1 MERMFHGKTRQ
12 TESGDPVGLNGTC
25 VPEYAV
31 ERESPPLPSPPA
43 RARRGPGGAPTPPDG
58 PGTDDPPS
66 TLDAMHAR
74 LEAERPDLSRRLEE
88 VAAWVLAHPES
99 VALDTLA
106 EIADKAGVHP
116 STLVR
121 FAHRFGFGGFSEL
134 QRLYRAHVHEHF
146 ADYGARIRTLQRSLG
161 ADDGIDA
168 TRLLGEFTEANLVA
182 LERLRAGTDPD
193 ALDAAVELLDG
204 ARAIHVCGIRRAFP
218 VAMYFAYALP
228 HIGLSC
234 HAIDGLGLMHAE
246 QARCVGAGEVLV
258 AITFSPYAEATRA
271 VIRTA
276 RDNGAK
282 VILLT
287 DAPSCPSAKDSD
299 VLFTVRDA
307 EVRSFRSLNASLC
320 LAQTLCIA
328 LGFRREGRDA

>member
-1 MERMFHGKTRQ
+1 MERSFRN
-12 TESGDPVGLNGTC
+12 SLANVS
-25 VPEYAV
+25 A
-31 ERESPPLPSPPA
+31 PPPSPSPVPDA
-43 RARRGPGGAPTPPDG
+43 PGRAADATG
-58 PGTDDPPS
+58 PPS
-66 TLDAMHAR
+66 TLDEMHER
-74 LEAERPDLSRRLEE
+74 LAAERAGLSRRLET
-88 VAAWVLAHPES
+88 VAAWVVAHPES

-106 EIADKAGVHP
+106 EIAAKAGVHA

-134 QRLYRAHVHEHF
+134 QRLHRGHVHEHF

-161 ADDGIDA
+161 ADEVDA
-168 TRLLGEFTEANLVA
+168 SRLLGEFTEANLVA
-182 LERLRAGTDPD
+182 LERLRAGTDPE

-228 HIGLSC
+228 HIGLTC

-246 QARCVGAGEVLV
+246 QARCIGAGEALV
-258 AITFSPYAEATRA
+258 AVTFAPYAEATRS

-276 RDNGAK
+276 RGNGART
-282 VILLT
+282 VLLT
-287 DAPSCPSAKDSD
+287 DSRDCPSAEDAD
-299 VLFTVRDA
+299 VTFAVRDA

-328 LGFRREGRDA
+328 LGFRREGRAG

>member
-1 MERMFHGKTRQ
+1 MHER
-12 TESGDPVGLNGTC
+12 L
-25 VPEYAV
+25 A
-31 ERESPPLPSPPA
+31 
-43 RARRGPGGAPTPPDG
+43 
-58 PGTDDPPS
+58 
-66 TLDAMHAR
+66 
-74 LEAERPDLSRRLEE
+74 AERDALSRRLEE
-88 VAAWVLAHPES
+88 VAAWVVAHPES

-106 EIADKAGVHP
+106 EIAAKAGVHA

-134 QRLYRAHVHEHF
+134 QRLHREHVHEHF

-161 ADDGIDA
+161 GDGIDA

-228 HIGLSC
+228 HIGLTC

-246 QARCVGAGEVLV
+246 QARCIGAGEALV
-258 AITFSPYAEATRA
+258 AVTFAPYAEATRS

-276 RDNGAK
+276 RGNGART
-282 VILLT
+282 VLLT
-287 DAPSCPSAKDSD
+287 DSRDCPSAEDAD
-299 VLFTVRDA
+299 VTFAVRDA

-328 LGFRREGRDA
+328 LGFRREGRAG

>member
-1 MERMFHGKTRQ
+1 MSATPSSPSPDRGAAGRAADAA
-12 TESGDPVGLNGTC
+12 G
-25 VPEYAV
+25 
-31 ERESPPLPSPPA
+31 PPL
-43 RARRGPGGAPTPPDG
+43 
-58 PGTDDPPS
+58 
-66 TLDAMHAR
+66 TLDEMHER
-74 LEAERPDLSRRLEE
+74 LAAERDGLSRRLEE
-88 VAAWVLAHPES
+88 VAAWVVAHPES

-106 EIADKAGVHP
+106 EIAAKAGVHA

-134 QRLYRAHVHEHF
+134 QRLHRGHVHEHF
-146 ADYGARIRTLQRSLG
+146 ADYGARIRALQRSPG
-161 ADDGIDA
+161 GDEVDA
-168 TRLLGEFTEANLVA
+168 TRLLGELTEANLVA
-182 LERLRAGTDPD
+182 LERLRVGTDPD

-228 HIGLSC
+228 HIGLTC

-246 QARCVGAGEVLV
+246 QARCIGAGEALV
-258 AITFSPYAEATRA
+258 AVTFAPYAEVTRS

-276 RDNGAK
+276 RGNGAK
-282 VILLT
+282 AVLLT
-287 DAPSCPSAKDSD
+287 DSRECPSAADAD

-320 LAQTLCIA
+320 LAQALCIA

>member
-1 MERMFHGKTRQ
+1 MEQAFRNSLPGV
-12 TESGDPVGLNGTC
+12 S
-25 VPEYAV
+25 
-31 ERESPPLPSPPA
+31 PSPPPRTSA
-43 RARRGPGGAPTPPDG
+43 SGAHG
-58 PGTDDPPS
+58 PPS
-66 TLDAMHAR
+66 TLDDMHER
-74 LEAERPDLSRRLEE
+74 LEAERARLSRRLEA

-161 ADDGIDA
+161 ADGVDA

-182 LERLRAGTDPD
+182 LQRLRAGTDPD
-193 ALDAAVELLDG
+193 DLDAAVELLDG

-246 QARCVGAGEVLV
+246 QAGCVGADEVLV

-271 VIRTA
+271 VVRTA

-287 DAPSCPSAKDSD
+287 DAPTCPSAKDSD
-299 VLFTVRDA
+299 VTFAVRDA

-328 LGFRREGRDA
+328 LGFRREGRDAEAAASRARTRS